1 MAKHRPATRARRFLL
16 PILMIGTLVLFLAP
30 SAQATTTVTVTKTA
44 VPAEGTTVE
53 PGSTI
58 SYSIAIV
65 NSGSENATNVQLT
78 DATPANTTYV
88 AGSAQANGTPIAGGN
103 PFTNY
108 AFGDLGPGTTTAT
121 FDVTV
126 NAVADTT
133 PITNSASITAGNT
146 AGGSLSDVANH
157 TVQSQPHLT
166 VDKTSVP
173 PEGGPVTPGDTVTY
187 TIDVENDVAATATA
201 TAVKLDDPT
210 PANTTYVDDSAQV
223 DGGAPIAGG
232 NPFTNY
238 SLGDMDPGES
248 HIVTFD
254 VLVDGPPL
262 ANGTAIDNTATV
274 DATNSAISPSDD
286 ANLTV
291 ASVPGLTINK
301 TSSPAEGGTVI
312 PGATVTYTI
321 AVTNAALATATATGV
336 SVTDATPTNTTYV
349 AGSTKLDGVAVADN
363 ASAPLNP
370 LQDGQALPDMVPGST
385 HSFTFNVLVDKP
397 LDNAIPIANTAT
409 LSHDQGANTSNG
421 ATLTVQSAPALTIA
435 KTSAPAEGGA
445 VTPGTTIAYSIV
457 VTNAASATEKAKQLK
472 LVDPTPAYT
481 TYVEGTAKVDGTALA
496 GNGNPFNV
504 PLTLSDLLP
513 GASHTIVFSVKVD
526 SPLAKGTVISN
537 LAKVTGQNHADVQD
551 GATHTVD
558 SAPVMRVFLSALPKP
573 GVKLEE
579 NDLITYTIVVQNDV
593 AATESL
599 RNVLVRD
606 PVPDGTEFYEGSA
619 KVDGVT
625 VARPVEQAADTRLLA
640 PGPFPGGYELG
651 TMAPGT
657 SHTLTYRVRVKEA
670 ADTITNRVFVTA
682 DNASQVVVT
691 ATHRGPASG
700 GAGGNGNGGNGNG
713 GSGGTGTGGTGT
725 SSGDDSLAF
734 TGLDLARLLLL
745 AMTLLL
751 AGWTLVARGRA
762 VQRRGADNVTNET
775 PPSTGSAIVD
785 RWVDAWFY
793 PRARR

>member
-1 MAKHRPATRARRFLL
+1 MAKHRPATRARRYLL
-16 PILMIGTLVLFLAP
+16 PVLMISTLIMFLAP
-30 SAQATTTVTVTKTA
+30 GADAAATTLTVTKTGNGVDAGSVTPGQTITYDITIQNGA
-44 VPAEGTTVE
+44 VEA
-53 PGSTI
+53 
-58 SYSIAIV
+58 A
-65 NSGSENATNVQLT
+65 ANVILT
-78 DATPANTTYV
+78 DVTPANTTYE
-88 AGSAQANGTPIAGGN
+88 AGSATINSGAPIAGATN
-103 PFTNY
+103 PF
-108 AFGDLGPGTTTAT
+108 ADGELITASLAASGSAT
-121 FDVTV
+121 ASFRVTV
-126 NAVADTT
+126 NLPLTNGT
-133 PITNSASITAGNT
+133 QITN
-146 AGGSLSDVANH
+146 
-157 TVQSQPHLT
+157 
-166 VDKTSVP
+166 
-173 PEGGPVTPGDTVTY
+173 
-187 TIDVENDVAATATA
+187 TATA
-201 TAVKLDDPT
+201 TADNA
-210 PANTTYVDDSAQV
+210 PAANDSTT
-223 DGGAPIAGG
+223 
-232 NPFTNY
+232 
-238 SLGDMDPGES
+238 
-248 HIVTFD
+248 H
-254 VLVDGPPL
+254 
-262 ANGTAIDNTATV
+262 
-274 DATNSAISPSDD
+274 
-286 ANLTV
+286 TV
-291 ASVPGLTINK
+291 ASTPGLTINK
-301 TSSPAEGGTVI
+301 TSSPAEGGSVI

-321 AVTNAALATATATGV
+321 AVTNDALATATATGV

-385 HSFTFNVLVDKP
+385 HTFTFNVLVDKP

-409 LSHDQGANTSNG
+409 LSHDQGPDTSNG

-558 SAPVMRVFLSALPKP
+558 SAPVMRVFLSALPKT

-606 PVPDGTEFYEGSA
+606 PVPDGTDFYEGSA

-657 SHTLTYRVRVKEA
+657 SHTLTYRVRVKA
-670 ADTITNRVFVTA
+670 TADTITNRVFVTA

-725 SSGDDSLAF
+725 SSGEDSLAF

-762 VQRRGADNVTNET
+762 VQRQRADTVTDET
-775 PPSTGSAIVD
+775 PPSTGSAMVD